1 VDICKSFEISL
12 RFVYIPVTIDLEKG
26 GNMGKHG
33 FVPAVGAGKKKL
45 QAFAAQDG

>member
-1 VDICKSFEISL
+1 
-12 RFVYIPVTIDLEKG
+12 
-26 GNMGKHG
+26 MGKHG